1 MADIENPEEPVVIS
15 EDDARGAESP
25 EEVSKGDTLVPM
37 LLWGL
42 GLAGVGIVVVLIL
55 MNSSH

>member
-1 MADIENPEEPVVIS
+1 MADEDSEKPIVIS

-25 EEVSKGDTLVPM
+25 DEVSTGDTLVPM

-42 GLAGVGIVVVLIL
+42 GLAVVGVIVVFFL
-55 MNSSH
+55 MNSSR